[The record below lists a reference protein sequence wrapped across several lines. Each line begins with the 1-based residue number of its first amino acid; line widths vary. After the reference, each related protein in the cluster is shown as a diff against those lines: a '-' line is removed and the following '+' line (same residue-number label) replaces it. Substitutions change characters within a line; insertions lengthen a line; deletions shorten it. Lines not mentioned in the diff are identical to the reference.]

1 LVLLKSKDKRNE
13 EHKEYPD
20 EETILYLPDK
30 TQQRGCSMNRRQ
42 FLFGSAIF
50 VIGCEDAVCAGP
62 KHPASVLPIVDT
74 HQHLWNLRQF
84 RLPWL
89 KAGGELTRD
98 FTMADYENA
107 TEGLGITKVIYM
119 EVAVAPEQKLA
130 EAEHIVKTCADKSNP
145 TCAAVIGGL
154 VLEDN
159 FKDYILQFKGNS
171 YIKGLRHG
179 LNNPRQL
186 EDNRLIQNLRLL
198 GSLNMSFD
206 LLVPP
211 GLIGQAAK
219 LVERCGDTRFILD
232 HCGNAD
238 PLAFESKLDW
248 GREPQHDADQWK
260 RDIDT
265 LAGRTNVICKISGI
279 IARVPRGKATAEVLS
294 PIVTHCQD
302 AFGPGR
308 VVFGSDWPVCTRGAP
323 LHVWTNLLREIV
335 RKRSFE
341 EKRKLFWRNA
351 NRFYG
356 LS

>member
-1 LVLLKSKDKRNE
+1 
-13 EHKEYPD
+13 
-20 EETILYLPDK
+20 
-30 TQQRGCSMNRRQ
+30 MNRRQ
-42 FLFGSAIF
+42 FLYNSVMF
-50 VIGCEDAVCAGP
+50 VAGCGNIVRTEPNHAE
-62 KHPASVLPIVDT
+62 SNLSIVDT

-89 KAGGELTRD
+89 RPGGELTRD
-98 FTMADYENA
+98 FTLADYEKA
-107 TEGLGITKVIYM
+107 TEGVGITKAIYM
-119 EVAVAPEQKLA
+119 EVAVVPEQKLA
-130 EAEHIVKTCADKSNP
+130 EAKYIAKVCENRSNP

-154 VLEDN
+154 ILEN
-159 FKDYILQFKGNS
+159 SFEDYILQFKGNP
-171 YIKGLRHG
+171 YIKGVRHG

-211 GLIGQAAK
+211 GLIGKAAK
-219 LVERCGDTRFILD
+219 LVEQCSDTRFILD

-238 PLAFESKLDW
+238 PLAFHHNLDW

-260 RDIDT
+260 RGVDT
-265 LAGRTNVICKISGI
+265 VAKQTNVICKISGI
-279 IARVPRGKATAEVLS
+279 IARVPKGKATAEVLS
-294 PIVTHCQD
+294 PVVTHCLD

-323 LHVWTNLLREIV
+323 LHVWTDLLRETV
-335 RKRSFE
+335 RKRSLE
-341 EKRKLFWRNA
+341 ERHKLFWTNA
-351 NRFYG
+351 HRFYG

>member
-1 LVLLKSKDKRNE
+1 
-13 EHKEYPD
+13 
-20 EETILYLPDK
+20 
-30 TQQRGCSMNRRQ
+30 MNRRQ
-42 FLFGSAIF
+42 FLFGSAML
-50 VIGCEDAVCAGP
+50 VIGCKDVGWAGSKRP
-62 KHPASVLPIVDT
+62 VSALPIVDT
-74 HQHLWNLRQF
+74 HQHLWNLSQF

-89 KAGGELTRD
+89 KAGGGLTRD
-98 FTMADYENA
+98 FTMADYKKA
-107 TEGLGITKVIYM
+107 TDGLGVTKAIYM

-130 EAEHIVKTCADKSNP
+130 EAEHIVKICVDKSNP

-154 VLEDN
+154 ILEDS
-159 FKDYILQFKGNS
+159 FKDYILQFKGNP
-171 YIKGLRHG
+171 YVKGLRHG
-179 LNNPRQL
+179 LNNARQL

-219 LVERCGDTRFILD
+219 LVERCSDTQFILD

-238 PLAFESKLDW
+238 PLAFKRKLDW
-248 GREPQHDADQWK
+248 GREPKHDADQWK
-260 RDIDT
+260 CDVDT
-265 LAGRTNVICKISGI
+265 LAKQTNVICKISGI
-279 IARVPRGKATAEVLS
+279 ITRVPRGKATTEVLS

-302 AFGPGR
+302 AFGPDR

-323 LHVWTNLLREIV
+323 LHVWINLLHEIV
-335 RKRSFE
+335 QNRSSE
-341 EKRKLFWRNA
+341 EKHKLFWRNA